1 MHFVR
6 IAIAQLDLTIAD
18 LEGALTAIAL
28 ASEQARAAGADLLLT
43 PELAMFGGYPPRD
56 LLDRPALVA
65 RQWAM
70 VQALAGLVAVPTLVG
85 CVEPLEPGAGP
96 ALGNSL
102 VLLRGGK
109 VETGYRKRLLPTYDV
124 FDERRHF
131 RPGDRPCVVEVAGAR
146 VGLSVCEDI
155 WSADFAGVAYQQ
167 DPVADLAGRCDVLVN
182 ASASPWH
189 LGKPAVRHRLL
200 HAVAQRVG
208 APVVYVNQVGG
219 HDELLFDGD
228 SAAVAPDGSW
238 LGSAPRWQAGI
249 WTIDLAARVPAPQEP
264 HPLDDL
270 HAALVTGIRDY
281 CRKTAQ
287 KRVVL
292 GLSGGIDSAL
302 VAALAADAL
311 GPECVTGLLM
321 PGPFSSPGSVTD
333 AQALARALRITAHEV
348 SITGL
353 FTQGMAA
360 LAPVTDG
367 RPQGLTSENLQSRLR
382 GTLVMAAANQLG
394 AMALTTGNKSELA
407 CGYCTI
413 YGDMNGGLAPI
424 GDVYKTTVW
433 DLARR
438 MNARAG
444 VERIPVASIDK
455 APSAELREN
464 QTDQDSLPPYPV
476 LDRILEAFVEEHRDR
491 EAIIAAGEDPA
502 TVDRVIR
509 LVEISE
515 FKRRQAAPA
524 LRVSRKAFGMGR
536 RVPIARRF

>member
-1 MHFVR
+1 
-6 IAIAQLDLTIAD
+6 
-18 LEGALTAIAL
+18 
-28 ASEQARAAGADLLLT
+28 
-43 PELAMFGGYPPRD
+43 
-56 LLDRPALVA
+56 
-65 RQWAM
+65 
-70 VQALAGLVAVPTLVG
+70 
-85 CVEPLEPGAGP
+85 
-96 ALGNSL
+96 
-102 VLLRGGK
+102 
-109 VETGYRKRLLPTYDV
+109 
-124 FDERRHF
+124 
-131 RPGDRPCVVEVAGAR
+131 
-146 VGLSVCEDI
+146 
-155 WSADFAGVAYQQ
+155 
-167 DPVADLAGRCDVLVN
+167 
-182 ASASPWH
+182 
-189 LGKPAVRHRLL
+189 VRHRLL
-200 HAVAQRVG
+200 QAVAQRVG

-228 SAAVAPDGSW
+228 SAAVAPDGAW
-238 LGSAPRWQAGI
+238 LGAAPRWRAGI
-249 WTIDLAARVPAPQEP
+249 WTIDTAQRIAAPAEP

-281 CRKTAQ
+281 CRKTGQ
-287 KRVVL
+287 RRVVL

-311 GPECVTGLLM
+311 GPDAVTGLLM

-333 AQALARALRITAHEV
+333 ARALAERLGITAHDV
-348 SITGL
+348 PITGL
-353 FTQGMAA
+353 YHDALAVLQPVTGGRPAA
-360 LAPVTDG
+360 LA
-367 RPQGLTSENLQSRLR
+367 SENLQSRLR
-382 GTLVMAAANQLG
+382 GTAVMAAANHLG

-509 LVEISE
+509 LVEVSE